1 MSARL
6 ARACLCLCELFASPD
21 LNFHIDF
28 IASAANVRAV
38 NYSIPQTTRHEA
50 KMIAGRIIPAM
61 STTTACITGLV
72 MLEMLKVVQ
81 SKPADAYRD
90 SNIGLA
96 AGTFQVLACCCR
108 RGADVM
114 VF

>member
-1 MSARL
+1 MICGVFAEDDH
-6 ARACLCLCELFASPD
+6 ARACLCLCLCELFASPD

-96 AGTFQVLACCCR
+96 AGTFQV
-108 RGADVM
+108 
-114 VF
+114 